1 MLFLFRFIFKTV
13 LLGLVTKAL
22 GRFFP
27 IVLRLFRMLWR

>member
-1 MLFLFRFIFKTV
+1 MLLLRLLLNSV

-27 IVLRLFRMLWR
+27 ILLRLLRLIKV